1 MLDHLAGISVFAQV
15 VEANGFT
22 AAAGRLGV
30 SKAAVSKQVARLE
43 DRLGVRLLNRS
54 TRRLGLT
61 EAGRDFYERARRILD
76 EVEEAEQ
83 AASSRQVSPRGVLRV
98 NAPVTYGISHLAPI
112 LPAFMQ
118 LYPEIQVEL
127 VMNDRFVDL
136 IDEGFDLAVRVAA
149 LPDSSLV
156 ARRLWTAR
164 HLVCAAPGYLA
175 RRGTPG
181 APGDLAGHDCL
192 LYSYLAS
199 GDEWRFTAPDGKPA
213 NVRVAGSLRS
223 NNGDALRLAAVAG
236 LGIIYSPAFFLGDD
250 IAAGRLVPLLEGW
263 RTLETAVHAVYPPG
277 RPLGAKVRVFIDYL
291 AETLGRTRPHLSS
304 APPAPSPD

>member
-1 MLDHLAGISVFAQV
+1 MVDQLSGLGVFAQV

-22 AAAGRLGV
+22 AAAARLGV

-61 EAGRDFYERARRILD
+61 EAGRDLYERARRILD

-83 AASSRQVSPRGVLRV
+83 AASSRQINPRGVLRV

-112 LPAFMQ
+112 LPAFMK

-156 ARRLWTAR
+156 ARRLWAAR
-164 HLVCAAPGYLA
+164 HVVCAAPAYLE
-175 RRGTPG
+175 RRGRPETP
-181 APGDLAGHDCL
+181 ADLAQHDCL
-192 LYSYLAS
+192 LYAYLAS

-213 NVRVAGSLRS
+213 NVRVQGSLRS
-223 NNGDALRLAAVAG
+223 NNGDALQLAAVAG
-236 LGIIYSPAFFLGDD
+236 LGAIYSPAFFLGDD
-250 IAAGRLVPLLEGW
+250 LAAGRLVPLLERW
-263 RTLETAVHAVYPPG
+263 QTLEIAVHAVYPPG

-291 AETLGRTRPHLSS
+291 AETLGRTRPHI
-304 APPAPSPD
+304 APA